1 MEVEEKDRI
10 IRQKEIN
17 MMTTLEEVDRK
28 NKQMQED
35 YNKKIE
41 ALTQKIEDQ
50 SLWIGK
56 GLPTINLANLSNTA
70 SRSSHLT
77 EDSPPLK
84 IKQENT
90 NIFDLSQSISES
102 NMSWLS
108 KLDELDLK
116 NTWGILDDYLYESP
130 LMSGADVSQIVLP
143 IGSGKIEFY

>member
-50 SLWIGK
+50 SL
-56 GLPTINLANLSNTA
+56 
-70 SRSSHLT
+70 
-77 EDSPPLK
+77 
-84 IKQENT
+84 
-90 NIFDLSQSISES
+90 
-102 NMSWLS
+102 
-108 KLDELDLK
+108 
-116 NTWGILDDYLYESP
+116 
-130 LMSGADVSQIVLP
+130 
-143 IGSGKIEFY
+143 